1 MNENQENQKQQNKEN
16 PSEGK
21 SPKELTPQ
29 QILQRRKMIVFP
41 LMLLAFVGVMW
52 LIFAPTE
59 KPEEQSQAGLNTD
72 LPTPEQN
79 AIVSDKRDA
88 YEQQEMQIKRDAKMR
103 SLEDIAFSLEGTV
116 ESDQQR
122 AEREEQ
128 ELRMAPKPVE
138 YYENPAQFE
147 NYNSNSALHSSIGA
161 YQDLNT
167 QLGSFYEQ
175 DTSQPSE
182 QETKLLSR
190 IEQLE
195 EQLQQ
200 QQEQRSIEEQQLDLI
215 EKSYRLATQYMSGDQ
230 KNGIKDSTISTSRN
244 GKAVVQP
251 VRQVRQE
258 VVSLLAAPMPDS
270 VFIREFSQPRNMGFH
285 TAAGSEYMTQKNSIN
300 ACVYR
305 TMTVT
310 DGQEVPF
317 RLMESMM
324 AGDVLIPANTIL
336 TGTTRIDG
344 ERMSITI
351 NAVQHEGNVIP
362 IELTVYDMD
371 GGAGISVPS
380 SEEINAVKEIAA
392 NAGSGLGSS
401 ITITD
406 DAGTQLLSDLGRSV
420 IQGTAQYIGQKMR
433 QVKVTLKAGYRV
445 LLLPPLK

>member
-1 MNENQENQKQQNKEN
+1 
-16 PSEGK
+16 
-21 SPKELTPQ
+21 
-29 QILQRRKMIVFP
+29 
-41 LMLLAFVGVMW
+41 
-52 LIFAPTE
+52 
-59 KPEEQSQAGLNTD
+59 
-72 LPTPEQN
+72 
-79 AIVSDKRDA
+79 
-88 YEQQEMQIKRDAKMR
+88 MQIKRDAKMR
-103 SLEDIAFSLEGTV
+103 SLEDIAFSLEETV

-182 QETKLLSR
+182 QEAKLLSR

-200 QQEQRSIEEQQLDLI
+200 QQEQRSVEEQQLDLI

-230 KNGIKDSTISTSRN
+230 RNGIKDSTISTSRN

-258 VVSLLAAPMPDS
+258 VISLLAAPMPDS